1 MAAACLHE
9 GRPLTLAA
17 KSAISQSLRELP
29 ILVEEVVEIYFV
41 LSRHLVS
48 FTAVFRGRTKF
59 VRSQKPKSRKSRR
72 RRTRR
77 GSRKGATT
85 TDVSCAKT
93 PSFRCHSRRHFLSL
107 HSTGHFLSGFG
118 ENKEGTRENKKKGEF
133 LRHARCPPSSPKRA
147 TSVSPE
153 LALTFP
159 HSLSLARSAASCH
172 PGLEQKS
179 QSRLFFL
186 QQHVRTEPSNRVVP
200 DGDSIDESQK

>member
-133 LRHARCPPSSPKRA
+133 LRHARCPPSSPKPPSRP
-147 TSVSPE
+147 SSHSPFRT
-153 LALTFP
+153 L
-159 HSLSLARSAASCH
+159 SLSLALPPLATLVSN
-172 PGLEQKS
+172 KS
-179 QSRLFFL
+179 LKVVYFFCNS
-186 QQHVRTEPSNRVVP
+186 T
-200 DGDSIDESQK
+200 